1 MAIININLGENDV
14 ININMDSQQ
23 NHQTMS
29 ADELHDRLRR
39 ELVRKSNG
47 MEHPFWYEVFID
59 FSDNFDDVIY
69 PLIKN
74 LPYDAAFDLS
84 WGYLQ
89 RMDDYYSS
97 PKYVDDL
104 DEMLGNLVFPK

>member
-1 MAIININLGENDV
+1 MAVININLGENDV
-14 ININMDSQQ
+14 ININMAQQ
-23 NHQTMS
+23 NQQTMS
-29 ADELHDRLRR
+29 ADELHDKLKR

-47 MEHPFWYEVFID
+47 MECPFWYEVFID
-59 FSDNFDDVIY
+59 FSENFDDVIY

-89 RMDDYYSS
+89 RRDDYYSS
-97 PKYVDDL
+97 PNYVGDL
-104 DEMLGNLVFPK
+104 NEMLGDLVFIK